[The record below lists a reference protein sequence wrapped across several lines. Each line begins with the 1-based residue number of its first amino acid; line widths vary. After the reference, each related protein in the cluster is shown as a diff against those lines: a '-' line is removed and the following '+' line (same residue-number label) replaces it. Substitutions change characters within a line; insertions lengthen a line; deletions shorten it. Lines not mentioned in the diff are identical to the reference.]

1 MKIKKGFI
9 LKEIAGN
16 FVVVAVGPAVRDFN
30 GAISLNGVGATLWK
44 ALEKENT
51 EDSLIWALLNEYQVE
66 YEKAKT
72 DVENFVNKLK
82 EANLVE

>member
-51 EDSLIWALLNEYQVE
+51 VDGLIWALLNEYQVE

>member
-9 LKEIAGN
+9 LKEIAGS
-16 FVVVAVGPAVRDFN
+16 FVVVAIGPAVKDFN
-30 GAISLNGVGATLWK
+30 GAISLNSVGATLWK
-44 ALEKENT
+44 ALEHDNT
-51 EDSLIWALLNEYQVE
+51 VDGLIQLLLDEYQVD
-66 YEKAKT
+66 YDKAKV

>member
-9 LKEIAGN
+9 LKEIAGSY
-16 FVVVAVGPAVRDFN
+16 VVVAVGPALKNFN

-44 ALEKENT
+44 ALENGNT
-51 EDSLIWALLNEYQVE
+51 VEGLINALTDEYDVG
-66 YEKAKT
+66 YDKAKL
-72 DVENFVNKLK
+72 DVEKFIGKLK

>member
-44 ALEKENT
+44 ALEKDIT
-51 EDSLIWALLNEYQVE
+51 VDGLIQTLLNEYQVE
-66 YEKAKT
+66 YDKAKI

>member
-9 LKEIAGN
+9 LKEIAGSY
-16 FVVVAVGPAVRDFN
+16 VVVAVGPAVRDFN

-44 ALEKENT
+44 ALEQDNT
-51 EDSLIWALLNEYQVE
+51 IDGLIQTLLAEYQVE
-66 YEKAKT
+66 YDKAKQ

-82 EANLVE
+82 GANLVE

>member
-9 LKEIAGN
+9 LKEIADS
-16 FVVVAVGPAVRDFN
+16 FVVVAVGPAVKEFN

-44 ALEKENT
+44 NLQTDNT
-51 EDSLIWALLNEYQVE
+51 IEGLIQALLSEYQVE
-66 YEKAKT
+66 YDKAKI

>member
-1 MKIKKGFI
+1 MKIKEGFI
-9 LKEIAGN
+9 LKEIAGSYL
-16 FVVVAVGPAVRDFN
+16 VVAVGCAVRDFN

-44 ALEKENT
+44 NLEKENT
-51 EDSLIWALLNEYQVE
+51 VEGLIQALTEEYQVE
-66 YEKAKT
+66 YDKAKI

>member
-51 EDSLIWALLNEYQVE
+51 VDSLIWALLNEYQVE